1 MATSYTQT
9 KFEIHQQLQDEE
21 MSIQELVVKQLNED
35 KNIEKMFFE
44 GQHETLF
51 EVIGEE
57 D

>member
-9 KFEIHQQLQDEE
+9 KFEIHQQLQDEK
-21 MSIQELVVKQLNED
+21 MSIQELVVKHLNED
-35 KNIEKMFFE
+35 KNMEKMFFE